1 MDSSHINLKEQLEV
15 INSSRE
21 QATHWVDVI
30 ERGRSFIC
38 NRIKKDD
45 VSLRQNTEE

>member
-21 QATHWVDVI
+21 QGTHWVDVI
-30 ERGRSFIC
+30 ERGRSFIYS
-38 NRIKKDD
+38 RIKKGD